1 MQSRSI
7 VTSHRGGPFH
17 RTADRSEPFG
27 RQASKSDSATETSLK
42 TPTGWIRPA
51 ALEIPP
57 DRLRLR
63 EACSLVPGGELSR
76 RALHAPIARHR
87 SPQASLCSRLT
98 RWLCV
103 GLGMAGIAGIARA
116 AAAPQGNAACMTTP
130 PIDSEGPDPR
140 LWDVT
145 PLAAPCGE
153 VEASRSHPSL
163 RDELH
168 YPELTKTQLTA
179 AIDAALAGGDPQT
192 ELLMLAILQTS
203 HLGSRLSLSG
213 VDKMVDAY
221 RDSRHWRETLPM
233 KTFMQTMIRAT
244 DLAEASDAHLERL
257 LRVWQWRYGDDDVF
271 KPEKQKP
278 FDSKVMRNSIIW
290 QVAAALGHGSI
301 TQSQLAILIGVAS
314 REPEGIPPGKFDD
327 GILLKHAWWVTGAL
341 SQVMA
346 STNPQP
352 LFGPGSEQAELDT
365 QHVLACLQHF
375 FRTPAKDSRWKPL
388 VLLMLDRGGPVLQSP
403 RIDPARWKA
412 LLVEA
417 ARLHLDETRTT
428 SRPVT
433 SLDEAISAML
443 DPDLFASGQSYT
455 VITGRSRTVS

>member
-1 MQSRSI
+1 MGSE
-7 VTSHRGGPFH
+7 GP
-17 RTADRSEPFG
+17 
-27 RQASKSDSATETSLK
+27 DSATED
-42 TPTGWIRPA
+42 PA
-51 ALEIPP
+51 
-57 DRLRLR
+57 RK
-63 EACSLVPGGELSR
+63 G
-76 RALHAPIARHR
+76 
-87 SPQASLCSRLT
+87 T
-98 RWLCV
+98 
-103 GLGMAGIAGIARA
+103 
-116 AAAPQGNAACMTTP
+116 
-130 PIDSEGPDPR
+130 DPR
-140 LWDVT
+140 LWDT
-145 PLAAPCGE
+145 APLAAPCDE

-163 RDELH
+163 PDELN

-179 AIDAALAGGDPQT
+179 GIDAALAGADPQT

-203 HLGSRLSLSG
+203 HPGSRLSLSG

-221 RDSRHWRETLPM
+221 RNSRHWRETLPM